1 MNIVVTGA
9 TKGIG
14 KAIALLFAK
23 HGFNV
28 VACARTQAD
37 LDTLKGELIALH
49 PSATIITAVCDVS
62 KKEQVLQ
69 FAATCKSAFTKID
82 ILINNAGVFVPGN
95 IHNEPEGILEQLIDT
110 NLYSAYHLTRALVP
124 DMIKHQHGHIFNIC
138 SVASKNAYDAGGSYA
153 ISKFALYGFS
163 QNLRHELK
171 QHKVRVTA
179 VLPGAV
185 LTDSWNGTQLPASR
199 FINVD
204 DVAKLIYQAWE
215 VSDRTVVEEILIR
228 PMEGDI

>member
-1 MNIVVTGA
+1 
-9 TKGIG
+9 
-14 KAIALLFAK
+14 
-23 HGFNV
+23 
-28 VACARTQAD
+28 
-37 LDTLKGELIALH
+37 
-49 PSATIITAVCDVS
+49 
-62 KKEQVLQ
+62 
-69 FAATCKSAFTKID
+69 
-82 ILINNAGVFVPGN
+82 
-95 IHNEPEGILEQLIDT
+95 
-110 NLYSAYHLTRALVP
+110 
-124 DMIKHQHGHIFNIC
+124 
-138 SVASKNAYDAGGSYA
+138 
-153 ISKFALYGFS
+153 LYGFS

>member
-1 MNIVVTGA
+1 ME
-9 TKGIG
+9 
-14 KAIALLFAK
+14 
-23 HGFNV
+23 
-28 VACARTQAD
+28 
-37 LDTLKGELIALH
+37 LKIKDYFQD
-49 PSATIITAVCDVS
+49 DVKS
-62 KKEQVLQ
+62 VWCIFPRLKEVRIYTSPKLV
-69 FAATCKSAFTKID
+69 KICTDHD
-82 ILINNAGVFVPGN
+82 I
-95 IHNEPEGILEQLIDT
+95 
-110 NLYSAYHLTRALVP
+110 
-124 DMIKHQHGHIFNIC
+124 C
-138 SVASKNAYDAGGSYA
+138 DAGGSYA